1 MLRNIYLFEVAY
13 FFLILKRVTIWM
25 SDHLLQW
32 RLYNR
37 PQRMNGEREGQNHH
51 FDIDDKGYLM

>member
-1 MLRNIYLFEVAY
+1 
-13 FFLILKRVTIWM
+13 M